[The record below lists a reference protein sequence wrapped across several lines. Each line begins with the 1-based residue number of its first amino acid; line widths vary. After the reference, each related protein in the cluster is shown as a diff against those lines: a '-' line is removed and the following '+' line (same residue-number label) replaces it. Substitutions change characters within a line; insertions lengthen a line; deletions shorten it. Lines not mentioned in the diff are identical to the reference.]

1 MRTLIC
7 KISGLIMIVSVFSFV
22 SCGSEDEDEDPK
34 VSASCVV
41 SNAAN
46 GADYSICVDFEN
58 ITSAL
63 ATSACSDSYS
73 GTYTE
78 GSLCDV
84 AAGVSGCTTTDA
96 ESSIKTTVW
105 LSGSS
110 WPAGANESDSLC
122 TDATAVTKE

>member
-1 MRTLIC
+1 
-7 KISGLIMIVSVFSFV
+7 MIVSIFSFV

-41 SNAAN
+41 SNEAN
-46 GADYSICVDFEN
+46 GADYSICVDLEN

-63 ATSACSDSYS
+63 ATSACNDSYS

-78 GSLCDV
+78 SSLCDV
-84 AAGVSGCTTTDA
+84 ASGIQGCTTTDA

-110 WPAGANESDSLC
+110 WSVGANESESLC
-122 TDATAVTKE
+122 TDATATTK

>member
-7 KISGLIMIVSVFSFV
+7 KISALIMIVSVVSFV

-34 VSASCVV
+34 VSANCLV

-46 GADYSICVDFEN
+46 GADYSVCVDFEN

-63 ATSACSDSYS
+63 ATDACANSYS

-84 AAGVSGCTTTDA
+84 ATGVQGCTSTDA

-110 WPAGANESDSLC
+110 WSSGDNATNSICEG
-122 TDATAVTKE
+122 ATATTKE